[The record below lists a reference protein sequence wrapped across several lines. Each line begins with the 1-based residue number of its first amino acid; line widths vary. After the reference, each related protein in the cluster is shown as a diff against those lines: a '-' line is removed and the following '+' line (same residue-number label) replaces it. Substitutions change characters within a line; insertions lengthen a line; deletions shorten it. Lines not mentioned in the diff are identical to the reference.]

1 MANGCSAYSLQ
12 HMSLH
17 ALPSPSRPDTC
28 SLGLCET
35 DKLEDADIFW
45 ATDISDVW
53 TTPEHYTHVPAGA
66 TVSSIPTVKEAI
78 GQKDGLARLQAAA
91 YCTYRVSD
99 ITQAQ
104 QDRLPWGGVCGR
116 GGKANGHVS
125 APRGKGPASAALT
138 SEQQLS
144 T

>member
-1 MANGCSAYSLQ
+1 MFAMA
-12 HMSLH
+12 
-17 ALPSPSRPDTC
+17 ALTSF
-28 SLGLCET
+28 L
-35 DKLEDADIFW
+35 
-45 ATDISDVW
+45 
-53 TTPEHYTHVPAGA
+53 
-66 TVSSIPTVKEAI
+66 
-78 GQKDGLARLQAAA
+78 LARSLTVVWCPGDDCIADLFTKSVDAPKFRKFTRFIPGEATSEHKTALVSRA

-104 QDRLPWGGVCGR
+104 QDRLPWVCVCGR

-125 APRGKGPASAALT
+125 VPRGKGPASAALT

>member
-1 MANGCSAYSLQ
+1 MVTERQPKFRKFTRFILGEATQ
-12 HMSLH
+12 EHKT
-17 ALPSPSRPDTC
+17 ALVSR
-28 SLGLCET
+28 
-35 DKLEDADIFW
+35 
-45 ATDISDVW
+45 
-53 TTPEHYTHVPAGA
+53 
-66 TVSSIPTVKEAI
+66 
-78 GQKDGLARLQAAA
+78 A
-91 YCTYRVSD
+91 YCAYRVSD

-125 APRGKGPASAALT
+125 VPKGKGPASAALT

>member
-1 MANGCSAYSLQ
+1 MATQPGKHRSSLR
-12 HMSLH
+12 HLELH
-17 ALPSPSRPDTC
+17 AFAIRDLIAEGEVTVCWCPGDDCIADLFTKSVDAPKFRKFTRFILGEATQEHKTALVSR
-28 SLGLCET
+28 
-35 DKLEDADIFW
+35 
-45 ATDISDVW
+45 
-53 TTPEHYTHVPAGA
+53 
-66 TVSSIPTVKEAI
+66 
-78 GQKDGLARLQAAA
+78 A
-91 YCTYRVSD
+91 YCAYRVSD

>member
-1 MANGCSAYSLQ
+1 MRYAGCPTGRSLSYKWCIPRAYAPKFRKFTRFILGEATQ
-12 HMSLH
+12 EHKT
-17 ALPSPSRPDTC
+17 ALVSR
-28 SLGLCET
+28 
-35 DKLEDADIFW
+35 
-45 ATDISDVW
+45 
-53 TTPEHYTHVPAGA
+53 
-66 TVSSIPTVKEAI
+66 
-78 GQKDGLARLQAAA
+78 A

-144 T
+144 K